1 MAPKVATLLADHCKV
16 GGASR
21 DTRKGGT
28 SACVPGEA
36 IMSLQHMRSWLSGL
50 FLKGCAYCSEFD
62 KGDFLLEYRDDLISG
77 ADKEYTLIPLKSS
90 CLSFMSLVEDRA
102 STMSVNISVPDDE
115 RSLVEDRAS
124 TMTVN
129 ISVPDDERS
138 LVEDRAST
146 MSVNISVPDDERSLV
161 EDRASTMSVNISVPD
176 DERSLVE
183 DRASTMSVNIS
194 VPDDERSLVE
204 DRASIMSVNISV
216 LMMRY
221 LLI

>member
-16 GGASR
+16 GGASW

-50 FLKGCAYCSEFD
+50 FLK
-62 KGDFLLEYRDDLISG
+62 
-77 ADKEYTLIPLKSS
+77 
-90 CLSFMSLVEDRA
+90 MSLVEERA

-115 RSLVEDRAS
+115 RSLVEDQES
-124 TMTVN
+124 TMSVN
-129 ISVPDDERS
+129 FSVPDDERS

-183 DRASTMSVNIS
+183 DRASTISVNIS

-216 LMMRY
+216 LMMSGDDTSVKLAQLSERRCDLHTPMRLRSMTY
-221 LLI
+221 IACYTLCLSPVFL